1 MRLTGRT
8 SLSHVVGKL
17 VLQSSIYLVMLVVIS
32 VNSTALWRR
41 LIFTSLNG
49 VPCLTVRTKRL
60 REFKQGLLSY
70 SGEWYERTLNYY

>member
-17 VLQSSIYLVMLVVIS
+17 VLQSSIYLVKLVAIS
-32 VNSTALWRR
+32 VSATALWRR

-49 VPCLTVRTKRL
+49 VPCLTVRTKGL